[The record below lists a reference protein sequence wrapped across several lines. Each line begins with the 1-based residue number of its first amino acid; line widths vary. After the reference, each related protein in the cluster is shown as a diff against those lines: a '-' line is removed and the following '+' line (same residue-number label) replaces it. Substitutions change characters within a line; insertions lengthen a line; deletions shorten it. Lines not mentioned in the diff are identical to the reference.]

1 MTSGVGLPLVGG
13 RTITLRAK
21 HMPWALA
28 AHLWAPFS
36 WRSCLVTAWLPTR
49 KRFSAVLGT
58 LHMLLG
64 DSSSKLSIEITESLC
79 VLLSVG
85 QTSKTL
91 VQKMKAKN
99 DMWSLPV
106 FKSLQCVAAN
116 ILDTRS
122 MAAVKV
128 HYSCWK
134 LFLAE
139 ESHSGQTT
147 CYASYTLVPSK
158 LHRQTQ
164 GWTCH
169 LSVAHELH
177 FGWSTR

>member
-1 MTSGVGLPLVGG
+1 MSSRVVLPLVGG
-13 RTITLRAK
+13 WTITLRAK
-21 HMPWALA
+21 HM
-28 AHLWAPFS
+28 LWTLVAQLWLPSS
-36 WRSCLVTAWLPTR
+36 WRSRLVTAWLPT
-49 KRFSAVLGT
+49 AVLGT

-64 DSSSKLSIEITESLC
+64 DSSSKLSIEITYWFNLC
-79 VLLSVG
+79 AAKSGPKPPKLW
-85 QTSKTL
+85 SKKWMP
-91 VQKMKAKN
+91 KM
-99 DMWSLPV
+99 MWSLPV
-106 FKSLQCVAAN
+106 CKSLQCVAAN

-128 HYSCWK
+128 HYSWK
-134 LFLAE
+134 LFLSE

-147 CYASYTLVPSK
+147 CYASCTLVPSK

-169 LSVAHELH
+169 LSVAHALH